1 MAGSTTCSPG
11 CSVSRSSNRDPGRP
25 TSAAE
30 SPAEATVERALQVVE
45 LIPPGRVVS
54 YGDIAELTG
63 SSPRRV
69 GTIMAARGS
78 EVAWWRVTNAAGRM
92 PPHLV
97 AEARRH
103 WAEESTPVRPDGDS
117 CRMSAARADLV
128 ALAAELG

>member
-1 MAGSTTCSPG
+1 MTTSPHETQ
-11 CSVSRSSNRDPGRP
+11 RI
-25 TSAAE
+25 
-30 SPAEATVERALQVVE
+30 VEYVLQVVE
-45 LIPPGRVVS
+45 AIPPGRVVS
-54 YGDIAELTG
+54 YGDIAELVG

-103 WAEESTPVRPDGDS
+103 WREESTPLRPDGDS
-117 CRMSAARADLV
+117 CRMPAARADLV
-128 ALAAELG
+128 ALAAALG